1 MVTIVIIV
9 ILICLVI
16 VYHYLFSIYEVEIKV
31 NPNKIYIGE
40 NSRVNISVI
49 PINVFSKKLF
59 LRKAHADFEIILGEN
74 LADVILIDKENGKMI
89 LQVKEKPGKVV
100 VRVKCEYALLPSEIE
115 INIFQKFVVNNK

>member
-49 PINVFSKKLF
+49 PVNAFGKNLF
-59 LRKAHADFEIILGEN
+59 LRKVHADFKIILGEN
-74 LADVILIDKENGKMI
+74 LADVILIDKEKGKMI
-89 LQVKEKPGKVV
+89 LNVKEDPGKVV

-115 INIFQKFVVNNK
+115 ITIFQKFVVNNK